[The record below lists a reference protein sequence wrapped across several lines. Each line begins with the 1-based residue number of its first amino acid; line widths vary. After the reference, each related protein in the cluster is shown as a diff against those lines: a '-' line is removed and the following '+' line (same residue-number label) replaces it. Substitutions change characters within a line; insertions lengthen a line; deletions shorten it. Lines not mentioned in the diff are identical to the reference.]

1 MQPLARS
8 PLRCEHGPV
17 APGSAG
23 ALEGASMGST
33 AREIFDLQTRAF
45 NDHDIETFAT
55 TLDEGVVQVAP
66 GDMIA
71 RGRLACVEFFG
82 SWIEAFPD
90 AHVEVTAVHEAGD
103 VIVEEGI
110 FNGTQ
115 NGVFHTPAGDVPPT
129 GRKVRGEY
137 IQVITFRNGKCIAA
151 NLMFDRL
158 QLLEQLGL
166 VPAPATSG

>member
-1 MQPLARS
+1 
-8 PLRCEHGPV
+8 
-17 APGSAG
+17 
-23 ALEGASMGST
+23 MGST
-33 AREIFDLQTRAF
+33 ARKVFELQTRAF
-45 NDHDIETFAT
+45 NDHDVETFAA

-66 GDMIA
+66 GDMIC
-71 RGRLACVEFFG
+71 RGRLAVAEFFG
-82 SWIEAFPD
+82 GWIEAFPD

-110 FNGTQ
+110 FSGTQ
-115 NGVFHTPAGDVPPT
+115 NGVFRTPVGDVPPT
-129 GRKVRGEY
+129 GRPVRGEY
-137 IQVITFRNGKCIAA
+137 IQVITYRNGKTIAA

>member
-1 MQPLARS
+1 
-8 PLRCEHGPV
+8 
-17 APGSAG
+17 
-23 ALEGASMGST
+23 MGST
-33 AREIFDLQTRAF
+33 AREIYEVQTRAF
-45 NDHDIETFAT
+45 NDHDIETFAR
-55 TLDEGVVQVAP
+55 TLDEAVIQAAP

-71 RGRLACVEFFG
+71 RGRLAVAEFFG

-110 FNGTQ
+110 FTGTQ

-129 GRKVRGEY
+129 GRKVHGEY
-137 IQVITFRNGKCIAA
+137 VQVITFRNGRCIAA

-166 VPAPATSG
+166 IPAPATSG

>member
-1 MQPLARS
+1 
-8 PLRCEHGPV
+8 
-17 APGSAG
+17 
-23 ALEGASMGST
+23 MGST
-33 AREIFDLQTRAF
+33 AREIFELQTRAF
-45 NDHDIETFAT
+45 NDHDVESFAS
-55 TLDEGVVQVAP
+55 TLDEGVVQAAP

-71 RGRLACVEFFG
+71 RGRLAVAEFFG

-110 FNGTQ
+110 FTGTQ
-115 NGVFHTPAGDVPPT
+115 NGVFRTPAGDVPPT
-129 GRKVRGEY
+129 GRRVQGDY
-137 IQVITFRNGKCIAA
+137 IQVITYRNGRTIAS

-166 VPAPATSG
+166 VPTPATSG